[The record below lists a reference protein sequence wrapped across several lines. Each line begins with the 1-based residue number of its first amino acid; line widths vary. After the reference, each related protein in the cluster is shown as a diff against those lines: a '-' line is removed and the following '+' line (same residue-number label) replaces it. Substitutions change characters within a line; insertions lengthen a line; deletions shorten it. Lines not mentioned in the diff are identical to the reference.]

1 MGLTRSTKLRKSLK
15 EQKQVHAG
23 SGHAAVLFRYSPDR
37 KGEHPREHLC
47 GFSGVLQAIIT
58 GVVIHVSL
66 QPGNGALN
74 ELLKTAHETD
84 WANLASGVLRQGSG
98 ANRRSDPAVCQ
109 RSRNAG
115 SPCPDIM
122 LTNSMLERFSLT
134 SELRKRS
141 LANSWGIADGCHGT
155 SSCESGLHNLR
166 TSRAKAQ

>member
-1 MGLTRSTKLRKSLK
+1 MSAKSDRTITQVRTPLDQCQCNVGARWWRSTGESVWMGLTRSTKLRKSLK

-37 KGEHPREHLC
+37 KGEHAREHLC

-115 SPCPDIM
+115 SPCHDIM

-134 SELRKRS
+134 
-141 LANSWGIADGCHGT
+141 
-155 SSCESGLHNLR
+155 
-166 TSRAKAQ
+166 